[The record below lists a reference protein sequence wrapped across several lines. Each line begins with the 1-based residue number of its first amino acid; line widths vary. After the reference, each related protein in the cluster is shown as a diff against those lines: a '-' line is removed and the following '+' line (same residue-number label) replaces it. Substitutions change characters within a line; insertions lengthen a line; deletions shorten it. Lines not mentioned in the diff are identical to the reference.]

1 MMFVKV
7 YRYRVRPEMTESYLD
22 LQRRAARVYGS
33 HMRFTS
39 VHLQST
45 TDPVAWVEVQW
56 FEDEAAFR
64 KGMELVDADPE
75 VRGLWNEFKG
85 VLDPRSPEIVEETYE
100 LALGFAN
107 LKQR

>member
-39 VHLQST
+39 VHLRST
-45 TDPVAWVEVQW
+45 TDPASWVEVQW
-56 FEDEAAFR
+56 FEDEATFR

-75 VRGLWNEFKG
+75 VRGLWQEFKG
-85 VLDPRSPEIVEETYE
+85 VLDLRSPEIVEETYE
-100 LALGFAN
+100 QALGFAN